1 MKSKFLIK
9 LLSLLG
15 FSTVATS
22 CELVNEIGGG
32 GAVCMYGSPSASYVF
47 NVDVK
52 DADTNTPIEG
62 MRVSVVRE
70 ISLYNKETGKHDIEA
85 LDTLAYELTNDK
97 GKATLFL
104 DRDLPTSSHLIIADD
119 IDGAEN
125 GGLYSTVSTEVLTQA
140 DDYKNPGSSGWFD
153 GTATHNVT
161 FATSKQSEQ

>member
-1 MKSKFLIK
+1 MKSKLALKI
-9 LLSLLG
+9 LSLLG
-15 FSTVATS
+15 FSTAVAS
-22 CELVNEIGGG
+22 CEMVNEIGGG
-32 GAVCMYGSPSASYVF
+32 GAVCMYGTPSASYVF
-47 NVDVK
+47 NVDTK

-70 ISLYNKETGKHDIEA
+70 ISLYNNETGKHDIEA

-104 DRDLPTSSHLIIADD
+104 DRDWPTSSHLLIADD

-140 DDYKNPGSSGWFD
+140 DDYKNPGSSGWFE

-161 FATSKQSEQ
+161 IKLSKTE